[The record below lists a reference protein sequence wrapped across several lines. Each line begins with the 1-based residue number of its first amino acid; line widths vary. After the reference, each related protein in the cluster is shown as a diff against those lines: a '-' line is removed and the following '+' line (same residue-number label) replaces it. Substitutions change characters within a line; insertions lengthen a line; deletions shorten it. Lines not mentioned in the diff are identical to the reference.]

1 MDAISVEALRRMC
14 GQAGIAIGFLDQI
27 LRSSPLAI
35 EPDDKSNRFRHVGHE
50 HSIFVRSRVEQLI
63 LFALIR
69 LVVIWFVASL
79 LVFLLRLPCGFV
91 ISQGHETGRL
101 GPASWLVK
109 EFAFLVGVGLR

>member
-35 EPDDKSNRFRHVGHE
+35 EPDDKSNRFRHIGNE

-63 LFALIR
+63 LFALVR
-69 LVVIWFVASL
+69 VLVILFVAFL
-79 LVFLLRLPCGFV
+79 FLLRLPCSFV
-91 ISQGHETGRL
+91 ISQSYETVSL
-101 GPASWLVK
+101 APASCLVR
-109 EFAFLVGVGLR
+109 ELALLLGLGLP